1 MAFGASGAS
10 ARLWTLR
17 RRYARSTEQEVSG
30 APPSRQLG
38 KDVVGGPI
46 AGVQRVPL
54 ERAEI
59 LELSMHVPDD
69 PLVSCWK

>member
-10 ARLWTLR
+10 AGLGSLR
-17 RRYARSTEQEVSG
+17 RRYACSTEEEVSG

-38 KDVVGGPI
+38 KDVVRGPI
-46 AGVQRVPL
+46 ARVQRVSL

-59 LELSMHVPDD
+59 LELSMHVSDD
-69 PLVSCWK
+69 PLVS